1 MITLN
6 NIRLSLKYTQEEL
19 LSTASKALNIKAT
32 DITAVNIKRLSIDAR
47 KKNDVHY
54 IGSINVSVN
63 SNEAKVVKR
72 CKNAEIAKDD
82 NYRFTPTANPQCRPV
97 VVGSGPAGLFCALM
111 LARAG
116 AKPIVIERGEC
127 VENRTKT
134 IDTFWST
141 GELNTAS
148 NVQFGEGG
156 AGTFSDGK
164 LNTGINDIRARY
176 VLKEFVAHG
185 APEEILIS
193 AKPHIGTDKLKETI
207 INIRNEI
214 ISFGGEFLFNTTLTD
229 LIINNNKIVGV
240 KTINNGVYSSVE
252 TQIAVLAIGHSA
264 RNTFEMLKKSG
275 IPMEQKAFS
284 VGARIEHLRSEIDE
298 CQYGKAR
305 HILGAADYKLSTH
318 LDDGRGVY
326 TFCMCPGGYVVN
338 ASSEEGLL
346 CTNGMSYH
354 ARNNSNSNSAV
365 LVGVSPNDYNQGDV
379 LDGIRLQRQIEKAA
393 YDISGGYLAPVQTVG
408 DFLNTQNPTSDK
420 VKPTIK
426 PGYEFCDI
434 SKVYPKL
441 ISDSLKEG
449 LSKLGQR
456 MPAFANTNAILTAAE
471 TRSSSPVRIVRN
483 EKFQS
488 ISVNGLFPCG
498 EGAGYA
504 GGIMSA
510 AVDGIKCAEA
520 ILTK

>member
-6 NIRLSLKYTQEEL
+6 NIRLSLKYTKEEL
-19 LSTASKALNIKAT
+19 LSKASKALNIKVL
-32 DITAVNIKRLSIDAR
+32 DITEVNIKRLSVDAR

-63 SNEAKVVKR
+63 SNEIKLVNR
-72 CKNAEIAKDD
+72 CKNAEISKD
-82 NYRFTPTANPQCRPV
+82 NKYNFTPTTLPKCRPV
-97 VVGSGPAGLFCALM
+97 VVGSGPAGLFCALT

-116 AKPIVIERGEC
+116 AEPIIIERGEC
-127 VENRTKT
+127 VENRTRT
-134 IDTFWST
+134 IDTFWTT

-164 LNTGINDIRARY
+164 LNTGTNDIRSRY
-176 VLKEFVAHG
+176 VLNEFVNHG

-207 INIRNEI
+207 VNIRKEI

-229 LIINNNKIVGV
+229 LIIKNNKLVGI
-240 KTINNGVYSSVE
+240 KTVSNGVYSSIE
-252 TQIAVLAIGHSA
+252 TSIVVIAIGHSA
-264 RNTFEMLKKSG
+264 RDTFEMLKGSG
-275 IPMEQKAFS
+275 IQMEQKAFS
-284 VGARIEHLRSEIDE
+284 IGARIEHLRTEIDE

-326 TFCMCPGGYVVN
+326 TFCMCPGGFVVN
-338 ASSEEGLL
+338 ASSEEGML

-354 ARNNSNSNSAV
+354 ARNNPNSNSAV
-365 LVGVSPNDYNQGDV
+365 LVGISPKDYNQGDV
-379 LDGIRLQRQIEKAA
+379 LDGIKLQRNIEKAA
-393 YDISGGYLAPVQTVG
+393 YNIAGGYLAPVQTVG
-408 DFLNTQNPTSDK
+408 DFLNTQNPTSEK
-420 VKPTIK
+420 VTPTIK

-434 SKVYPKL
+434 SRIYPKF

-449 LSKLGQR
+449 LFKFGKKMS
-456 MPAFANTNAILTAAE
+456 PFANTNAILTAAE
-471 TRSSSPVRIVRN
+471 TRSSSPVRIIRN
-483 EKFQS
+483 QKFQS
-488 ISVNGLFPCG
+488 ISLEGIYPCG

-520 ILTK
+520 ILTA